1 MGRPRAWLSD
11 REASPVPAGAEEGR
25 PISALLDRAVE
36 TGALEGVL
44 AAVRDGLSGVLVLRG
59 EAGVGKT
66 ALLDW
71 AAGQAGD
78 MQVARIAGA
87 EAEMDMG
94 FAGLHQLLVP
104 FLGGLE
110 GLPAPQRQ
118 ALGSAFGLVAGP
130 PPDRFLVGMAAL
142 TVLTDAS
149 VARPVLCLVDDAQ
162 WLNRVSIEVLGF
174 VARRLYAD
182 RVGMV
187 FATRTR
193 KEEERAA
200 VLAGLAELT
209 VGGLAEEATHELL
222 ATSAG
227 AQVDRQVSCRIAIDT
242 AGNPLAL
249 VELAA
254 QLTAAELSGAEPLD
268 WPLRF
273 GGRLEELYRSQ
284 VRALPGGTQ
293 TLLLLA
299 AADPTGEPALIWNA
313 ARSLGIDPEAG
324 EAAGVERLV
333 SWEPRVR
340 FRHPLIRSAAY
351 YAALAEARRGA
362 HQALAAATDPEV
374 DPDRRAWHLA
384 EAAAGPDEQV
394 AAELERSADRAR
406 GRGGLGSGAAFLER
420 AAALTPDG
428 DHQARRM
435 LAAAESRL
443 AGGEASAA
451 RTLLGLAAPRL
462 TDVLTRARAR
472 RLEGQSLYAA
482 GQMPEATSVL
492 LDAAGML
499 QPLET
504 RLARDTLLDAF
515 TAAQFSAQPGAGMA
529 EFLRAVRSVPKVADS
544 RVTVADL
551 LLDGFAAMGERRY
564 QAGAALLRRA
574 IVPLAAGQP
583 IPDDALPHLMA
594 VAQAAGMLYDDSARY
609 QMEKRWVAELRD
621 RGAIAALLPALGTQ
635 LSVQVQEGRFADA
648 EATLAEAR
656 ALSEATGY
664 RAYLGLH
671 AQLELWALAQRGREA
686 DARPLAA
693 RLLRQFTERRNG
705 YEVLRVHGAL
715 ALLELGLGN
724 YAAALR
730 HALEALPRQ
739 NVLGFAQFSDVVEA
753 GTRCGE
759 RETATAAL
767 EDFTPWALASGTD
780 LALGL
785 LARSRALLA
794 DDVHAEAEYRLA
806 IDHLQRCRLVPQLAR
821 THQVY
826 GEWLR
831 RQRRRRDARDQLR
844 CAFEMFDDMGMMA
857 FAGRA
862 RAELRATGER
872 ARPRSLGTPEVLTA
886 QEAQIARLAAERL
899 SNREI
904 AGQLFISARTVEY
917 HLHKVFRKLGVTSRA
932 QLARTFSD
940 HKQTPAWR
948 D

>member
-1 MGRPRAWLSD
+1 M
-11 REASPVPAGAEEGR
+11 
-25 PISALLDRAVE
+25 E
-36 TGALEGVL
+36 TGSLEGVL

-78 MQVARIAGA
+78 MQVARVAGA

-104 FLGGLE
+104 FLGDLE

-142 TVLTDAS
+142 TVLTDAAA
-149 VARPVLCLVDDAQ
+149 ARPVLCLIDDAQ

-187 FATRTR
+187 FAARPGR
-193 KEEERAA
+193 SEERAV
-200 VLAGLAELT
+200 VLAGLSELT
-209 VGGLAEEATHELL
+209 VGGLSEEAAHELL

-227 AQVDRQVSCRIAIDT
+227 AQVDRQVSGRIVADT

-254 QLTAAELSGAEPLD
+254 ELTAAELSGAEPLD

-273 GGRLEELYRSQ
+273 GGRLDELYRSR
-284 VRALPGGTQ
+284 VRALPGDTQ

-313 ARSLGIDPEAG
+313 ARNLGIDPEAG

-351 YAALAEARRGA
+351 YAAPAAARRRA
-362 HQALAAATDPEV
+362 HQALAAVTDPEV

-384 EAAAGPDEQV
+384 EAATGPDEQV

-406 GRGGLGSGAAFLER
+406 GRGGWGSGAAFLER
-420 AAALTPDG
+420 AAALTPDEA
-428 DHQARRM
+428 HRARRM
-435 LAAAESRL
+435 LAAAENRL
-443 AGGEASAA
+443 AAGEAPATRA
-451 RTLLGLAAPRL
+451 LLGLAAPRL
-462 TDVLTRARAR
+462 ADGLARARAR
-472 RLEGQSLYAA
+472 RLEGLSLYAA

-492 LDAAGML
+492 LDAARML
-499 QPLET
+499 QPPET

-515 TAAQFSAQPGAGMA
+515 VAAQFSGQAWMT

-544 RVTVADL
+544 RATLADL
-551 LLDGFAAMGERRY
+551 LLDGFAAVGERRY
-564 QAGAALLRRA
+564 ADGAPLLRRA
-574 IVPLAAGQP
+574 IAPLAAGQP

-594 VAQAAGMLYDDSARY
+594 VGQAAGLLYDDSARY

-621 RGAIAALLPALGTQ
+621 RGAIAALLTALGIQ

-648 EATLAEAR
+648 ETTLAEGR

-664 RAYLGLH
+664 RAILSPY
-671 AQLELWALAQRGREA
+671 AWQELWALARQGREA
-686 DARPLAA
+686 DTRHARRPDAARVRRAGQVRGLASARGAGNARAGPRQLRRRGCATRWRLSRGRTYWASLRSQMWSRPEPGAASARP
-693 RLLRQFTERRNG
+693 RP
-705 YEVLRVHGAL
+705 
-715 ALLELGLGN
+715 
-724 YAAALR
+724 
-730 HALEALPRQ
+730 LPWRP
-739 NVLGFAQFSDVVEA
+739 S
-753 GTRCGE
+753 R
-759 RETATAAL
+759 
-767 EDFTPWALASGTD
+767 PWALASGTD

-794 DDVHAEAEYRLA
+794 DDDHAEAEYRLA
-806 IDHLQRCRLVPQLAR
+806 IDHLQRCRLVPELAR
-821 THQVY
+821 AHQVY

-844 CAFEMFDDMGMMA
+844 RAFEMFDEMGMTA

-904 AGQLFISARTVEY
+904 AGQLFISASTVEY
-917 HLHKVFRKLGVTSRA
+917 HLHKVFRKLGVTSRV
-932 QLARTFSD
+932 QLARTFPD
-940 HKQTPAWR
+940 HKQIPAWR

>member
-1 MGRPRAWLSD
+1 MPPFTGGSKL
-11 REASPVPAGAEEGR
+11 VPAWAEEGR
-25 PISALLDRAVE
+25 EISALLGRGVE
-36 TGALEGVL
+36 TSALEGVL

-66 ALLDW
+66 SLLDW
-71 AAGQAGD
+71 AARQAD
-78 MQVARIAGA
+78 EMQVARVAGA

-94 FAGLHQLLVP
+94 FAGLHQLLIP
-104 FLGGLE
+104 FLSGFE
-110 GLPAPQRQ
+110 GLPSPQRQ
-118 ALGSAFGLVAGP
+118 ALGSAFGMVDGP

-142 TVLTDAS
+142 TVLTDAAA
-149 VARPVLCLVDDAQ
+149 ARPVLCLIDDAQ
-162 WLNRVSIEVLGF
+162 WLNQVSIEVLGF

-187 FATRTR
+187 FAAR
-193 KEEERAA
+193 EGEGRAV
-200 VLAGLAELT
+200 VLAGLPELT
-209 VGGLAEEATHELL
+209 VGGLGEEAAQELL
-222 ATSAG
+222 ATSAA
-227 AQVDRQVSCRIAIDT
+227 AQVDRQVSGRIVADT

-254 QLTAAELSGAEPLD
+254 ELTAAELSGAEPLD

-273 GGRLEELYRSQ
+273 EGRLDELYRSR

-313 ARSLGIDPEAG
+313 ARNLRIDPETG
-324 EAAGVERLV
+324 QAAGVERLV

-340 FRHPLIRSAAY
+340 FRHPLIRSAVY
-351 YAALAEARRGA
+351 YAAPAAARRGA
-362 HQALAAATDPEV
+362 HQALAEVTDPEV

-384 EAAAGPDEQV
+384 EAAAGPDERV

-406 GRGGLGSGAAFLER
+406 GRGGWGSGAAFLER
-420 AAALTPDG
+420 AAALTPDEG
-428 DHQARRM
+428 HQARRM
-435 LAAAESRL
+435 LAAAENRL
-443 AGGEASAA
+443 AAGEAPAA
-451 RTLLGLAAPRL
+451 RALLSLAAPRL
-462 TDVLTRARAR
+462 ADAPARARAR

-492 LDAAGML
+492 LDAARMF
-499 QPLET
+499 QPSET

-515 TAAQFSAQPGAGMA
+515 VAAQFSGGAWMA
-529 EFLRAVRSVPKVADS
+529 EFLGAVRSAPKVADS
-544 RVTVADL
+544 RATLADL
-551 LLDGFAAMGERRY
+551 LLDGFAAVGERRY
-564 QAGAALLRRA
+564 AAGAALLRQA
-574 IVPLAAGQP
+574 IVPLAAGRP
-583 IPDDALPHLMA
+583 IPDDALPQLMA
-594 VAQAAGMLYDDSARY
+594 VGQAAGLLYDDSARY
-609 QMEKRWVAELRD
+609 QMEERWVAELRG
-621 RGAIAALLPALGTQ
+621 RGAIAALLTAIGIQ

-648 EATLAEAR
+648 EATLAEGR

-664 RAYLGLH
+664 RAILG
-671 AQLELWALAQRGREA
+671 AYTWQELWALARQGREA
-686 DARPLAA
+686 DTRQLAA
-693 RLLRQFTERRNG
+693 RMLREYAGPGKR

-715 ALLELGLGN
+715 ATLELGLGD
-724 YAAALR
+724 YAAAVH
-730 HALEALPRQ
+730 HALEALPRE
-739 NVLGFAQFSDVVEA
+739 NILGFAAFADVVEA

-759 RETATAAL
+759 RDTAASAL
-767 EDFTPWALASGTD
+767 EAFTPWALASGTD

-794 DDVHAEAEYRLA
+794 DDDHAEAEYRLA
-806 IDHLQRCRLVPQLAR
+806 LDHLQRCRLVPELAR
-821 THQVY
+821 AHQVY

-844 CAFEMFDDMGMMA
+844 RAFEMFDGMSMTA

-932 QLARTFSD
+932 QLARTFAD
-940 HKQTPAWR
+940 HKTPAWQ

>member
-1 MGRPRAWLSD
+1 
-11 REASPVPAGAEEGR
+11 
-25 PISALLDRAVE
+25 LLGRAVE
-36 TGALEGVL
+36 TDALEGVL

-71 AAGQAGD
+71 AAGQAD
-78 MQVARIAGA
+78 EMQVARVAGA

-104 FLGGLE
+104 FLGGFE
-110 GLPAPQRQ
+110 GLPVPQRQ
-118 ALGSAFGLVAGP
+118 ALGSAFGLVDGP

-142 TVLTDAS
+142 TVLTDAAA
-149 VARPVLCLVDDAQ
+149 ARPVLCLIDDAQ
-162 WLNRVSIEVLGF
+162 WLNQVSIEVLGF

-187 FATRTR
+187 FAAR
-193 KEEERAA
+193 EGEGRAVA
-200 VLAGLAELT
+200 LAGLPELT
-209 VGGLAEEATHELL
+209 VGGLGEDAAQELL
-222 ATSAG
+222 VTSAG
-227 AQVDRQVSCRIAIDT
+227 GQVDRQVSGRIVADT

-254 QLTAAELSGAEPLD
+254 ELTAAELSGAEPLD

-273 GGRLEELYRSQ
+273 EGRLDELYRSR
-284 VRALPGGTQ
+284 VRALPDSTQ

-313 ARSLGIDPEAG
+313 ARNLGIDPETG
-324 EAAGVERLV
+324 QAAEVERLV

-340 FRHPLIRSAAY
+340 FRHPLIRSAVY
-351 YAALAEARRGA
+351 YAAPAAARRGA
-362 HQALAAATDPEV
+362 HQALATATDPGV

-406 GRGGLGSGAAFLER
+406 GRGGWGSGAAFLER
-420 AAALTPDG
+420 AAALTPDE

-435 LAAAESRL
+435 LAAAENRL
-443 AGGEASAA
+443 AAGEAPAA
-451 RTLLGLAAPRL
+451 QALLGLAAPHL
-462 TDVLTRARAR
+462 VDALARARAR

-492 LDAAGML
+492 LDAARML

-515 TAAQFSAQPGAGMA
+515 VAAQFSGGAWMA
-529 EFLRAVRSVPKVADS
+529 EFLQAVRSVPKVADAQAS
-544 RVTVADL
+544 LADL
-551 LLDGFAAMGERRY
+551 LLDGFAAVGERRY
-564 QAGAALLRRA
+564 ADGAALLRRA
-574 IVPLAAGQP
+574 IAPLAAGQS

-594 VAQAAGMLYDDSARY
+594 VGQAAGLLYDDTARY
-609 QMEKRWVAELRD
+609 QMERRWVAELRG
-621 RGAIAALLPALGTQ
+621 RGAIAALLTALGIQ
-635 LSVQVQEGRFADA
+635 LSVQVQEGRFANA
-648 EATLAEAR
+648 EATLAEGR

-664 RAYLGLH
+664 RAILG
-671 AQLELWALAQRGREA
+671 AYTWQELWALARQGREA
-686 DARPLAA
+686 DTRQLAA
-693 RLLRQFTERRNG
+693 RMLREYAGTGKR

-715 ALLELGLGN
+715 ATLELGLGD
-724 YAAALR
+724 YTAAVH
-730 HALEALPRQ
+730 HALEALPRE
-739 NVLGFAQFSDVVEA
+739 NILGFAAFADVVEA

-767 EDFTPWALASGTD
+767 EAFTPWALASGTD

-794 DDVHAEAEYRLA
+794 GDDHAEAEYRLGVE
-806 IDHLQRCRLVPQLAR
+806 HLQRSRLVPELAR
-821 THQVY
+821 AHQVY

-844 CAFEMFDDMGMMA
+844 RAYEMFDEMGMTA

-872 ARPRSLGTPEVLTA
+872 ARPRGLDTAEVLTT
-886 QEAQIARLAAERL
+886 QETQVARLAAERL

-904 AGQLFISARTVEY
+904 ASQLFISARTVEY
-917 HLHKVFRKLGVTSRA
+917 HLHKVFRKLDVTSRI
-932 QLARTFSD
+932 QLARTLAD
-940 HKQTPAWR
+940 HKQTPAWQ

>member
-1 MGRPRAWLSD
+1 
-11 REASPVPAGAEEGR
+11 
-25 PISALLDRAVE
+25 LLDRALE

-44 AAVRDGLSGVLVLRG
+44 AAARDGLSGVLVLRG

-66 ALLDW
+66 VLLDW

-78 MQVARIAGA
+78 MQVARVAGA

-118 ALGSAFGLVAGP
+118 ALGSTFGLVAGP
-130 PPDRFLVGMAAL
+130 PPDQFLIGLAVL
-142 TVLTDAS
+142 TVLTDAAA
-149 VARPVLCLVDDAQ
+149 ARPVLCLIDDAQ
-162 WLNRVSIEVLGF
+162 WLNQVSIEVLGF

-187 FATRTR
+187 FAAR
-193 KEEERAA
+193 EGEERGV
-200 VLAGLAELT
+200 VLAGLPELT
-209 VGGLAEEATHELL
+209 VGGLGEEAAQELL

-227 AQVDRQVSCRIAIDT
+227 AQVDRQVSCRIAADT

-254 QLTAAELSGAEPLD
+254 ELTAAELSGAEPLD

-273 GGRLEELYRSQ
+273 GGRLEELYRSRM
-284 VRALPGGTQ
+284 RALPGSTQ

-313 ARSLGIDPEAG
+313 ARNLGIDPEAGG

-333 SWEPRVR
+333 FWEPRVR

-351 YAALAEARRGA
+351 YAAVAAARRGA
-362 HQALAAATDPEV
+362 HQALAAVTDPEV

-406 GRGGLGSGAAFLER
+406 GRGGWGSSAAFLER
-420 AAALTPDG
+420 AAALTPRE
-428 DHQARRM
+428 DHRARRM
-435 LAAAESRL
+435 LAAAENRL
-443 AGGEASAA
+443 TAGEAPAA
-451 RTLLGLAAPRL
+451 RALLGLAAPRL
-462 TDVLTRARAR
+462 ADGLARARAR

-492 LDAAGML
+492 LDAARML
-499 QPLET
+499 QPFET

-529 EFLRAVRSVPKVADS
+529 EFLRAVRSAPKVADS
-544 RVTVADL
+544 RATVADL

-574 IVPLAAGQP
+574 SASLAAGQP

-594 VAQAAGMLYDDSARY
+594 VGQAANLLYDDSARY
-609 QMEKRWVAELRD
+609 QIEKRWVAELRD
-621 RGAIAALLPALGTQ
+621 RGAIAALLPALGIQ
-635 LSVQVQEGRFADA
+635 LSCQVQEGRFTDA
-648 EATLAEAR
+648 EATLAEGR

-664 RAYLGLH
+664 RAYLGPF
-671 AQLELWALAQRGREA
+671 AWQELWALARRGREA

-693 RLLRQFTERRNG
+693 RLLREFAGRDK
-705 YEVLRVHGAL
+705 YEVLRVQGAL
-715 ALLELGLGN
+715 AVLELGLGN

-739 NVLGFAQFSDVVEA
+739 NVLGLVPFADVVEA

-759 RETATAAL
+759 RGTATAAL
-767 EDFTPWALASGTD
+767 EAFTPWALASGTD

-794 DDVHAEAEYRLA
+794 DDGHAEAEYRLA
-806 IDHLQRCRLVPQLAR
+806 IDHLQRCRLVPQLAWA
-821 THQVY
+821 HQVY

-844 CAFEMFDDMGMMA
+844 CAFEMFDKMGMEA

-904 AGQLFISARTVEY
+904 ASQLFISARTVEY
-917 HLHKVFRKLGVTSRA
+917 HLHKVFRKLGVTSRV
-932 QLARTFSD
+932 QLARTFP
-940 HKQTPAWR
+940 HHQQTPAWR
-948 D
+948 A

>member
-1 MGRPRAWLSD
+1 
-11 REASPVPAGAEEGR
+11 
-25 PISALLDRAVE
+25 LLGRAVE

-71 AAGQAGD
+71 AAGQAD
-78 MQVARIAGA
+78 EMQVARVAGA

-104 FLGGLE
+104 FLGGFE

-118 ALGSAFGLVAGP
+118 ALGSAFGLVDGP

-142 TVLTDAS
+142 TVLTDAAA
-149 VARPVLCLVDDAQ
+149 VRPVLCLIDDAQ
-162 WLNRVSIEVLGF
+162 WLNQVSIEVLGF

-187 FATRTR
+187 FAAR
-193 KEEERAA
+193 EGEGRAV
-200 VLAGLAELT
+200 VLAGLPELT
-209 VGGLAEEATHELL
+209 VGGLVEEAAQELL

-227 AQVDRQVSCRIAIDT
+227 GQVDRQVSGRIVADT

-254 QLTAAELSGAEPLD
+254 ELTAAELSGAEPLD

-273 GGRLEELYRSQ
+273 EGRLDELYRSR

-313 ARSLGIDPEAG
+313 AGNLGIDPETG
-324 EAAGVERLV
+324 QAAGVERLV

-340 FRHPLIRSAAY
+340 FRHPLIRSAVY
-351 YAALAEARRGA
+351 YAAPAAARRGA
-362 HQALAAATDPEV
+362 HQALAAVTDPGV

-384 EAAAGPDEQV
+384 EAASGPDEQV
-394 AAELERSADRAR
+394 AAELERSANRAR
-406 GRGGLGSGAAFLER
+406 GRGGWGSGAAFLER
-420 AAALTPDG
+420 AAALTPDE

-435 LAAAESRL
+435 LAAAENRL
-443 AGGEASAA
+443 AAGEAPAA
-451 RTLLGLAAPRL
+451 RALLSLAAPRL
-462 TDVLTRARAR
+462 VDGLARARAR

-492 LDAAGML
+492 LDAARML
-499 QPLET
+499 QPLDT

-515 TAAQFSAQPGAGMA
+515 VAAQFSGGAWMA
-529 EFLRAVRSVPKVADS
+529 EFLQAVRSVPKVADS
-544 RVTVADL
+544 QASLADL
-551 LLDGFAAMGERRY
+551 LLDGFAAVGERRY
-564 QAGAALLRRA
+564 ADGAALLRRA
-574 IVPLAAGQP
+574 IAPLAAGQS

-594 VAQAAGMLYDDSARY
+594 VGQAAGLLYDDSARY
-609 QMEKRWVAELRD
+609 QMEKRWVAELRG
-621 RGAIAALLPALGTQ
+621 RGAIAALLTALGIQ
-635 LSVQVQEGRFADA
+635 LSVQVQEGRFASA
-648 EATLAEAR
+648 EATLAEGR

-664 RAYLGLH
+664 RAILG
-671 AQLELWALAQRGREA
+671 AYTWQELWALARQGREA
-686 DARPLAA
+686 DTRQLAA
-693 RLLRQFTERRNG
+693 RMLREYAGAGKR

-715 ALLELGLGN
+715 ATLELGLGD
-724 YAAALR
+724 YTAAVH
-730 HALEALPRQ
+730 HALEALPRE
-739 NVLGFAQFSDVVEA
+739 NILGFAAFADVVEA

-759 RETATAAL
+759 RDTATAAL
-767 EDFTPWALASGTD
+767 EAFTPWALASGTD

-785 LARSRALLA
+785 LARSRALHA
-794 DDVHAEAEYRLA
+794 GDDHAEAEYRLA
-806 IDHLQRCRLVPQLAR
+806 IDHLQRCRLVPELAR
-821 THQVY
+821 AHQVF

-844 CAFEMFDDMGMMA
+844 RAFEMFDEMGMTA

-886 QEAQIARLAAERL
+886 QEAQVARLVAERL

-904 AGQLFISARTVEY
+904 ASQLFISARTVEY
-917 HLHKVFRKLGVTSRA
+917 HLHKVFRKLGVTSRV
-932 QLARTFSD
+932 QLARTFAD
-940 HKQTPAWR
+940 HKQTPAWQ

>member
-1 MGRPRAWLSD
+1 
-11 REASPVPAGAEEGR
+11 
-25 PISALLDRAVE
+25 LLGRAVE
-36 TGALEGVL
+36 TDALEGVL

-71 AAGQAGD
+71 AAGQAD
-78 MQVARIAGA
+78 EMQVARVAGA

-104 FLGGLE
+104 FLGGFE
-110 GLPAPQRQ
+110 GLPVPQRQ
-118 ALGSAFGLVAGP
+118 ALGSAFGLVDGP

-142 TVLTDAS
+142 TVLTDAAA
-149 VARPVLCLVDDAQ
+149 ARPVLCLIDDAQ
-162 WLNRVSIEVLGF
+162 WLNQVSIEVLGF

-187 FATRTR
+187 FAAR
-193 KEEERAA
+193 EGEGRAVA
-200 VLAGLAELT
+200 LAGLPELT
-209 VGGLAEEATHELL
+209 VGGLGEDAAQELL
-222 ATSAG
+222 VTSAG
-227 AQVDRQVSCRIAIDT
+227 GQVDRQVSGRIVADT

-254 QLTAAELSGAEPLD
+254 ELTAAELSGAEPLD

-273 GGRLEELYRSQ
+273 EGRLDELYRSR
-284 VRALPGGTQ
+284 VRALPDSTQ

-313 ARSLGIDPEAG
+313 ARNLGIDPETG
-324 EAAGVERLV
+324 QAAEVERLV

-340 FRHPLIRSAAY
+340 FRHPLIRSAVY
-351 YAALAEARRGA
+351 YAAPAAARRGA
-362 HQALAAATDPEV
+362 HQALATATDPGV

-406 GRGGLGSGAAFLER
+406 GRGGWGSGAAFLER
-420 AAALTPDG
+420 AAALTPDE

-435 LAAAESRL
+435 LAAAENRL
-443 AGGEASAA
+443 AAGEAPAA
-451 RTLLGLAAPRL
+451 QALLGLAAPHL
-462 TDVLTRARAR
+462 DDALARARAR

-492 LDAAGML
+492 LDAARML

-515 TAAQFSAQPGAGMA
+515 VAAQFSGGAWMA
-529 EFLRAVRSVPKVADS
+529 EFLQAVRSVPKVADAQAS
-544 RVTVADL
+544 LADL
-551 LLDGFAAMGERRY
+551 LLDGFAAVGERRY
-564 QAGAALLRRA
+564 ADGAALLRRA
-574 IVPLAAGQP
+574 IAPLAAGQS

-594 VAQAAGMLYDDSARY
+594 VGQAAGLLYDDTARY
-609 QMEKRWVAELRD
+609 QMERRWVAELRG
-621 RGAIAALLPALGTQ
+621 RGAIAALLTALGIQ
-635 LSVQVQEGRFADA
+635 LSVQVQEGRFANA
-648 EATLAEAR
+648 EATLAEGR

-664 RAYLGLH
+664 RAILG
-671 AQLELWALAQRGREA
+671 AYTWQELWALARQGREA
-686 DARPLAA
+686 DTRQLAA
-693 RLLRQFTERRNG
+693 RMLREYAGTGKR

-715 ALLELGLGN
+715 ATLELGLGD
-724 YAAALR
+724 YTAAVH
-730 HALEALPRQ
+730 HALEALPRE
-739 NVLGFAQFSDVVEA
+739 NILGFAAFADVVEA

-767 EDFTPWALASGTD
+767 EAFTPWALASGTD

-794 DDVHAEAEYRLA
+794 GDDHAEAEYRLGVE
-806 IDHLQRCRLVPQLAR
+806 HLQRSRLVPELAR
-821 THQVY
+821 AHQVY

-844 CAFEMFDDMGMMA
+844 RAYEMFDEMGMTA

-872 ARPRSLGTPEVLTA
+872 ARPRGLDTAEVLTA
-886 QEAQIARLAAERL
+886 QETQVARLAAERL

-904 AGQLFISARTVEY
+904 ASQLFISARTVEY
-917 HLHKVFRKLGVTSRA
+917 HLHKVFRKLDVTSRI
-932 QLARTFSD
+932 QLARTLAD
-940 HKQTPAWR
+940 HKQTPAWQ

>member
-1 MGRPRAWLSD
+1 MPAW
-11 REASPVPAGAEEGR
+11 AEEGR
-25 PISALLDRAVE
+25 GISALLGRAVE
-36 TGALEGVL
+36 TSALEGVL

-66 ALLDW
+66 SLLDW
-71 AAGQAGD
+71 AAGQAD
-78 MQVARIAGA
+78 EMQVARVAGA

-110 GLPAPQRQ
+110 RLPAPQRQ

-130 PPDRFLVGMAAL
+130 PPDRFLVGMATL
-142 TVLTDAS
+142 TVLTDAAA
-149 VARPVLCLVDDAQ
+149 ARPVLCLIDDAQ
-162 WLNRVSIEVLGF
+162 WLNQVSIEVLGF

-187 FATRTR
+187 FAAR
-193 KEEERAA
+193 EGEGRAV
-200 VLAGLAELT
+200 VLAGLPELT
-209 VGGLAEEATHELL
+209 VGGLGDEAAQELL

-227 AQVDRQVSCRIAIDT
+227 AQVDRQVSGRIVADT

-254 QLTAAELSGAEPLD
+254 ELTAAELSGAEPLD

-273 GGRLEELYRSQ
+273 EGRLDELYRSR
-284 VRALPGGTQ
+284 VRALPRGTQ

-313 ARSLGIDPEAG
+313 ARNLGIDPETG
-324 EAAGVERLV
+324 QAAGVERLV

-340 FRHPLIRSAAY
+340 FRHPLIRSAVY
-351 YAALAEARRGA
+351 YAAPAAARRGA
-362 HQALAAATDPEV
+362 HQALAAATDPEA

-406 GRGGLGSGAAFLER
+406 GRGGWGSGAAFLER
-420 AAALTPDG
+420 AAALTPDEG
-428 DHQARRM
+428 HQARRM
-435 LAAAESRL
+435 LAAAENRL
-443 AGGEASAA
+443 AAGEAPAA
-451 RTLLGLAAPRL
+451 RALLSLAAPRL
-462 TDVLTRARAR
+462 ADAPARARAR

-492 LDAAGML
+492 LDAARMF
-499 QPLET
+499 QPSET

-515 TAAQFSAQPGAGMA
+515 VAAQFSGGAWMA
-529 EFLRAVRSVPKVADS
+529 EFLDAVRSAPKVADS
-544 RVTVADL
+544 RATLADL
-551 LLDGFAAMGERRY
+551 LLDGFAAVGERRY
-564 QAGAALLRRA
+564 AAGAALLRQA

-594 VAQAAGMLYDDSARY
+594 VGQAAGLLYDDSARY
-609 QMEKRWVAELRD
+609 QMEKRWVAELRA
-621 RGAIAALLPALGTQ
+621 RGAIAALLTAVGIQ

-648 EATLAEAR
+648 EATLAEGR

-664 RAYLGLH
+664 RAILG
-671 AQLELWALAQRGREA
+671 AYTWQELWALARQGREA
-686 DARPLAA
+686 ETRQLAA
-693 RLLRQFTERRNG
+693 RMLREYAGPGKR

-715 ALLELGLGN
+715 ATLELGLGD
-724 YAAALR
+724 YAAAVH
-730 HALEALPRQ
+730 HALEALPRE
-739 NVLGFAQFSDVVEA
+739 NILGFAAFADVVEA

-759 RETATAAL
+759 RDTAAAAL
-767 EDFTPWALASGTD
+767 EAFTPWALASGTD

-794 DDVHAEAEYRLA
+794 DDDHAEAEYRPA
-806 IDHLQRCRLVPQLAR
+806 IDHLQRCRLVPELAR

-844 CAFEMFDDMGMMA
+844 RAFEMFDEMGMTA

-872 ARPRSLGTPEVLTA
+872 ARPRSLGTEEVLTA

-917 HLHKVFRKLGVTSRA
+917 HLHKVFRKLDVTSRV
-932 QLARTFSD
+932 QLARTFAD
-940 HKQTPAWR
+940 HKQTPAWQ

>member
-1 MGRPRAWLSD
+1 MPPFTGGSKL
-11 REASPVPAGAEEGR
+11 VPAWAEEGR
-25 PISALLDRAVE
+25 EISALLGRGVE
-36 TGALEGVL
+36 TSALEGVL

-66 ALLDW
+66 SLLDW
-71 AAGQAGD
+71 AARQAD
-78 MQVARIAGA
+78 EMQVARVAGA

-94 FAGLHQLLVP
+94 FAGLHQLLIP
-104 FLGGLE
+104 FLSGFE
-110 GLPAPQRQ
+110 GLPSPQRQ
-118 ALGSAFGLVAGP
+118 ALGSAFGMVDGP

-142 TVLTDAS
+142 TVLTDAAA
-149 VARPVLCLVDDAQ
+149 ARPVLCLIDDAQ
-162 WLNRVSIEVLGF
+162 WLNQVSIEVLGF

-187 FATRTR
+187 FAAR
-193 KEEERAA
+193 EGEGRAV
-200 VLAGLAELT
+200 VLAGLPELT
-209 VGGLAEEATHELL
+209 VGGLGEEAAQELL
-222 ATSAG
+222 TASAG
-227 AQVDRQVSCRIAIDT
+227 AQVDRQVSGRIVADT

-254 QLTAAELSGAEPLD
+254 ELTAAELSGAEPLD

-273 GGRLEELYRSQ
+273 EGRLDELYRSR

-313 ARSLGIDPEAG
+313 ARNLRIDPETG
-324 EAAGVERLV
+324 QAAGVERLV

-340 FRHPLIRSAAY
+340 FRHPLIRSAVY
-351 YAALAEARRGA
+351 YAAPAAARRGA
-362 HQALAAATDPEV
+362 HQALAEVTDPEV

-384 EAAAGPDEQV
+384 EAAAGPDERV

-406 GRGGLGSGAAFLER
+406 GRGGWGSGAAFLER
-420 AAALTPDG
+420 AAALTPDEG
-428 DHQARRM
+428 HQARRM
-435 LAAAESRL
+435 LAAAENRL
-443 AGGEASAA
+443 AAGEAPAA
-451 RTLLGLAAPRL
+451 RALLSLAAPRL
-462 TDVLTRARAR
+462 ADAPARARAR

-492 LDAAGML
+492 LDAARMF
-499 QPLET
+499 QPSET

-515 TAAQFSAQPGAGMA
+515 VAAQFSGGAWMA
-529 EFLRAVRSVPKVADS
+529 EFLGAVRSAPKVADS
-544 RVTVADL
+544 RATLADL
-551 LLDGFAAMGERRY
+551 LLDGFAAVGERRY
-564 QAGAALLRRA
+564 ADGAALLRQA
-574 IVPLAAGQP
+574 IVPLAAGRP
-583 IPDDALPHLMA
+583 IPDDALPQLMA
-594 VAQAAGMLYDDSARY
+594 VGQAAGLLYDDSARY
-609 QMEKRWVAELRD
+609 QMEERWVAELRG
-621 RGAIAALLPALGTQ
+621 RGAIAALLTAIGIQ

-648 EATLAEAR
+648 EATLAEGR

-664 RAYLGLH
+664 RAILG
-671 AQLELWALAQRGREA
+671 AYTWQELWALARQGREA
-686 DARPLAA
+686 DTRQLAA
-693 RLLRQFTERRNG
+693 RMLREYAGPGKR

-715 ALLELGLGN
+715 ATLELGLGD
-724 YAAALR
+724 YAAAVH
-730 HALEALPRQ
+730 HALEALPRE
-739 NVLGFAQFSDVVEA
+739 NILGFAAFADVVEA

-759 RETATAAL
+759 RDTAASAL
-767 EDFTPWALASGTD
+767 EAFTPWALASGTD

-794 DDVHAEAEYRLA
+794 DDDHAEAEYRLA
-806 IDHLQRCRLVPQLAR
+806 LDHLQRCRLVPELAR
-821 THQVY
+821 AHQVY

-844 CAFEMFDDMGMMA
+844 RAFEMFDGMSMTA

-932 QLARTFSD
+932 QLARTFAD
-940 HKQTPAWR
+940 HKTPAWQ

>member
-1 MGRPRAWLSD
+1 
-11 REASPVPAGAEEGR
+11 
-25 PISALLDRAVE
+25 LLDRAAE

-59 EAGVGKT
+59 EAGAGKT

-71 AAGQAGD
+71 AAGQASD
-78 MQVARIAGA
+78 MQVARVAGA

-110 GLPAPQRQ
+110 GLPTPQRQ
-118 ALGSAFGLVAGP
+118 ALGSAFGLVDGP
-130 PPDRFLVGMAAL
+130 PPDRFLVGLAAL
-142 TVLTDAS
+142 TVLTDA
-149 VARPVLCLVDDAQ
+149 AAAQPVLCLIDDAQ

-174 VARRLYAD
+174 VARRLHAD

-187 FATRTR
+187 FATRIR
-193 KEEERAA
+193 QEEERAV
-200 VLAGLAELT
+200 VLAGLPELT
-209 VGGLAEEATHELL
+209 VGGLSEEAAHELL

-227 AQVDRQVSCRIAIDT
+227 AQVDQQVSGRIAADT

-254 QLTAAELSGAEPLD
+254 ELTVTELSGADPLD

-273 GGRLEELYRSQ
+273 GGHLEERYRTQ
-284 VRALPGGTQ
+284 VRALPGSTQ

-313 ARSLGIDPEAG
+313 ARNLGIDPEAG
-324 EAAGVERLV
+324 QAAGVERLV

-351 YAALAEARRGA
+351 YAALAPARRGA
-362 HQALAAATDPEV
+362 HQALAAVTDPQV

-406 GRGGLGSGAAFLER
+406 GRGGWGSSAAFLER
-420 AAALTPDG
+420 AAALTPDE
-428 DHQARRM
+428 DHRARRM
-435 LAAAESRL
+435 LAAAENRL
-443 AGGEASAA
+443 AAGEAPAA
-451 RTLLGLAAPRL
+451 RALLSLAAPHL
-462 TDVLTRARAR
+462 ADALARARAR
-472 RLEGQSLYAA
+472 RLEGQSLYAS

-492 LDAAGML
+492 LDAARML
-499 QPLET
+499 QPSDT

-515 TAAQFSAQPGAGMA
+515 VAAQFSGQPGMA
-529 EFLRAVRSVPKVADS
+529 EFLRAARTAPKVADS
-544 RVTVADL
+544 QATVADL
-551 LLDGFAAMGERRY
+551 LLDGFAAVAERRY

-574 IVPLAAGQP
+574 IAPLAAGQP

-594 VAQAAGMLYDDSARY
+594 VAQAAGVLYDDSARY
-609 QMEKRWVAELRD
+609 QVEKRWVAELRD
-621 RGAIAALLPALGTQ
+621 RGAISAVLPALGTQ
-635 LSVQVQEGRFADA
+635 LSVQAQEGRFADA
-648 EATLAEAR
+648 EATLAEGR
-656 ALSEATGY
+656 ALAEATGY
-664 RAYLGLH
+664 RGYLG
-671 AQLELWALAQRGREA
+671 AYAWLELWALARQGREA

-693 RLLRQFTERRNG
+693 RLLREFAGRRTG
-705 YEVLRVHGAL
+705 YEVLRVQGAL
-715 ALLELGLGN
+715 AVLELGLGN
-724 YAAALR
+724 YPAALR
-730 HALEALPRQ
+730 CALESLPRQ
-739 NVLGFAQFSDVVEA
+739 NVLGFAQFADVVEA

-767 EDFTPWALASGTD
+767 EAFTPWALASGTD

-785 LARSRALLA
+785 LARGQALLA
-794 DDVHAEAEYRLA
+794 DDGHAEAEYRLA
-806 IDHLQRCRLVPQLAR
+806 IDHLQRSRLVPQLAR
-821 THQVY
+821 AHQVY

-844 CAFEMFDDMGMMA
+844 RAFEMFDQMGMTA

-904 AGQLFISARTVEY
+904 ASQLFISARTVEY

-940 HKQTPAWR
+940 DKQTPAWR

>member
-1 MGRPRAWLSD
+1 
-11 REASPVPAGAEEGR
+11 
-25 PISALLDRAVE
+25 LLGRAVE

-44 AAVRDGLSGVLVLRG
+44 TAVRDGLSGVLVLRG

-71 AAGQAGD
+71 AAGQAD
-78 MQVARIAGA
+78 EMQVARVAGA

-94 FAGLHQLLVP
+94 FAGLHQLLIP
-104 FLGGLE
+104 FLGGLG

-142 TVLTDAS
+142 TVLTDAAA
-149 VARPVLCLVDDAQ
+149 ARPVLCLIDDAQ
-162 WLNRVSIEVLGF
+162 WLNQVSIEVLGF

-187 FATRTR
+187 FAAR
-193 KEEERAA
+193 EGEGRAV
-200 VLAGLAELT
+200 VLAGLPELT
-209 VGGLAEEATHELL
+209 VGGLEVEAAQELL

-227 AQVDRQVSCRIAIDT
+227 GQVDRQVSGRIVADT

-254 QLTAAELSGAEPLD
+254 ELTAAELSGAEPLD

-273 GGRLEELYRSQ
+273 EGRLDELYRSR
-284 VRALPGGTQ
+284 VRALPDSTQ

-313 ARSLGIDPEAG
+313 ARNLGIDPETG
-324 EAAGVERLV
+324 QAAGVERLV

-340 FRHPLIRSAAY
+340 FRHPLIRSAVY
-351 YAALAEARRGA
+351 YAAPAPARRGA
-362 HQALAAATDPEV
+362 HQALAAVTDPGV

-406 GRGGLGSGAAFLER
+406 GRGGWGSGAAFLER
-420 AAALTPDG
+420 AAALTPDE

-435 LAAAESRL
+435 LAAAENRL
-443 AGGEASAA
+443 AAGEAPA
-451 RTLLGLAAPRL
+451 LLALAAPRL
-462 TDVLTRARAR
+462 VDGPARARAR

-492 LDAAGML
+492 LDAARML
-499 QPLET
+499 QPIET

-515 TAAQFSAQPGAGMA
+515 VAAQFSGGAWMA
-529 EFLRAVRSVPKVADS
+529 EFLQAVRSVPKVADS
-544 RVTVADL
+544 RANLADL
-551 LLDGFAAMGERRY
+551 LLDGFAAVGERRY
-564 QAGAALLRRA
+564 ADGAALLRRA
-574 IVPLAAGQP
+574 IAPLAAGQS

-594 VAQAAGMLYDDSARY
+594 VGQAAGLLYDDSARY
-609 QMEKRWVAELRD
+609 QMEKRWVAELRG
-621 RGAIAALLPALGTQ
+621 RGAIAALLTALGIQ

-648 EATLAEAR
+648 EATLAEGR

-664 RAYLGLH
+664 RAILG
-671 AQLELWALAQRGREA
+671 AYTWQELWALARQGREA
-686 DARPLAA
+686 DTRQLAA
-693 RLLRQFTERRNG
+693 RMLREYAGIGKR

-715 ALLELGLGN
+715 ATLELGLGD
-724 YAAALR
+724 YAAAVH
-730 HALEALPRQ
+730 HALEALPRE
-739 NVLGFAQFSDVVEA
+739 NILGFAAFADVVEA

-759 RETATAAL
+759 RDSATAAL
-767 EDFTPWALASGTD
+767 EAFTPWALASGTD

-794 DDVHAEAEYRLA
+794 GDDHAEAEYRLA
-806 IDHLQRCRLVPQLAR
+806 IDHLERSRLVPELAR
-821 THQVY
+821 AHQVY

-844 CAFEMFDDMGMMA
+844 RAFEMFDEMGMTA
-857 FAGRA
+857 YAGRA

-886 QEAQIARLAAERL
+886 QEAQVARLVAERL

-904 AGQLFISARTVEY
+904 ASQLFISARTVEY
-917 HLHKVFRKLGVTSRA
+917 HLHKVFRKLDVTSRV
-932 QLARTFSD
+932 QLARTFAD
-940 HKQTPAWR
+940 HKQTPAWQ

>member
-1 MGRPRAWLSD
+1 MPPFTGGSKL
-11 REASPVPAGAEEGR
+11 VPAWAEEGR
-25 PISALLDRAVE
+25 EISALLGRGVE
-36 TGALEGVL
+36 TSALEGVL

-66 ALLDW
+66 SLLDW
-71 AAGQAGD
+71 AARQAD
-78 MQVARIAGA
+78 EMQVARVAGA

-94 FAGLHQLLVP
+94 FAGLHQLLIP
-104 FLGGLE
+104 FLSGFE
-110 GLPAPQRQ
+110 GLPSPQRQ
-118 ALGSAFGLVAGP
+118 ALGSAFGMVDGP

-142 TVLTDAS
+142 TVLTDAAA
-149 VARPVLCLVDDAQ
+149 ARPVLCLIDDAQ
-162 WLNRVSIEVLGF
+162 WLNQVSIEVLGF

-187 FATRTR
+187 FAAR
-193 KEEERAA
+193 EGEGRAV
-200 VLAGLAELT
+200 VLAGLPELT
-209 VGGLAEEATHELL
+209 VGGLGEEAAQELL
-222 ATSAG
+222 ATSAT
-227 AQVDRQVSCRIAIDT
+227 AQVDRQVSGRIVADT

-254 QLTAAELSGAEPLD
+254 ELTAAELSGAEPLD

-273 GGRLEELYRSQ
+273 EGRLDELYRSR

-313 ARSLGIDPEAG
+313 ARNLRIDPETG
-324 EAAGVERLV
+324 QAAGVERLV

-340 FRHPLIRSAAY
+340 FRHPLIRSAVY
-351 YAALAEARRGA
+351 YAAPAAARRGA
-362 HQALAAATDPEV
+362 HQALAEVTDPEV

-384 EAAAGPDEQV
+384 EAAAGPDERV

-406 GRGGLGSGAAFLER
+406 GRGGWGSGAAFLER
-420 AAALTPDG
+420 AAALTPDEG
-428 DHQARRM
+428 HQARRM
-435 LAAAESRL
+435 LAAAENRL
-443 AGGEASAA
+443 AAGEAPAA
-451 RTLLGLAAPRL
+451 RALLSLAAPRL
-462 TDVLTRARAR
+462 ADAPARARAR

-492 LDAAGML
+492 LDAARMF
-499 QPLET
+499 QPSET

-515 TAAQFSAQPGAGMA
+515 VAAQFSGGAWMA
-529 EFLRAVRSVPKVADS
+529 EFLGAVRSAPKVADS
-544 RVTVADL
+544 RATLADL
-551 LLDGFAAMGERRY
+551 LLDGFAAVGERRY
-564 QAGAALLRRA
+564 ADGAALLRQA
-574 IVPLAAGQP
+574 IVPLAAGRP
-583 IPDDALPHLMA
+583 IPDDALPQLMA
-594 VAQAAGMLYDDSARY
+594 VGQAAGLLYDDSARY
-609 QMEKRWVAELRD
+609 QMEERWVAELRG
-621 RGAIAALLPALGTQ
+621 RGAIAALLTAIGIQ

-648 EATLAEAR
+648 EATLAEGR

-664 RAYLGLH
+664 RAILG
-671 AQLELWALAQRGREA
+671 AYTWQELWALARQGREA
-686 DARPLAA
+686 DTRQLAA
-693 RLLRQFTERRNG
+693 RMLREYAGPGKR

-715 ALLELGLGN
+715 ATLELGLGD
-724 YAAALR
+724 YAAAVH
-730 HALEALPRQ
+730 HALEALPRE
-739 NVLGFAQFSDVVEA
+739 NILGFAAFADVVEA

-759 RETATAAL
+759 RDTAASAL
-767 EDFTPWALASGTD
+767 EAFTPWALASGTD

-794 DDVHAEAEYRLA
+794 DDDQAEADYRLA
-806 IDHLQRCRLVPQLAR
+806 LDHLQRCRLVPELAR
-821 THQVY
+821 AHQVY

-844 CAFEMFDDMGMMA
+844 RAFEMFDGMSMTA

-932 QLARTFSD
+932 QLARTFAD
-940 HKQTPAWR
+940 HKTPAWQ